1 MSSDN
6 SNAQPVSTSIP
17 KPSGM
22 AFVTHFVPGLV
33 TGLLV
38 GALAT
43 AFITPLLE
51 RNDIKL
57 PHGTPATAGAPAGS
71 QSNEDQSAA
80 PAEGAAGAKP
90 AEAVPAEATPK
101 PDAAKPVEG
110 EKPADAPKPAP

>member
-6 SNAQPVSTSIP
+6 SNAQPVSPSIP

-57 PHGTPATAGAPAGS
+57 PQGTPATAGVPAGS
-71 QSNEDQSAA
+71 QASEDQSATPA
-80 PAEGAAGAKP
+80 PSDAKP
-90 AEAVPAEATPK
+90 ADAAPAGGTPK
-101 PDAAKPVEG
+101 PEDAKPVEG
-110 EKPADAPKPAP
+110 DKPAEAPKPAP